1 MNMRRRAITVQ
12 PCATL
17 QKVDDFNNS
26 YFIIII
32 DTCTDGR
39 PLRRERQRQS
49 GRGGARRGGA
59 GRGGKG
65 RGEGPKAA
73 DVSVNR
79 AAKCVRRSQRAEDPA
94 GRGKTARAAAALLRR
109 LRTFLR
115 LFGKTASIFAA
126 FCVARRA
133 LPIRG
138 GRPGPPSASP
148 SARSFKWTTICTTLI

>member
-1 MNMRRRAITVQ
+1 MRRRAITVQ

-79 AAKCVRRSQRAEDPA
+79 KRQNARVARSGPRTRRAEETL
-94 GRGKTARAAAALLRR
+94 RALLRPFCEGR
-109 LRTFLR
+109 KRFCGF
-115 LFGKTASIFAA
+115 FGKTASIPAA
-126 FCVARRA
+126 FCVVRSA
-133 LPIRG
+133 LSVRG

-148 SARSFKWTTICTTLI
+148 SARSFKWTTIWTMLI